1 MKKRRRRE
9 KSNGYTLSFYNSH
22 FGERFWP
29 KKTVGRKRP
38 IWPILL
44 CLSHG
49 LHGNGETMESW
60 KIGNFAPKASESCL
74 NFNISNVG
82 CWNETEC
89 LRIFFGDGT
98 SIQTHEYSDTEYK
111 NSKDII
117 FYTITYTRLCKL
129 FANDKQALE
138 VGWYLFNRLSPQLNG

>member
-1 MKKRRRRE
+1 MVTLLVFIIATLEKGFGRRRLLDV
-9 KSNGYTLSFYNSH
+9 KGP
-22 FGERFWP
+22 FGPFCFPWV
-29 KKTVGRKRP
+29 T
-38 IWPILL
+38 
-44 CLSHG
+44 S
-49 LHGNGETMESW
+49 GNGETMESW

-89 LRIFFGDGT
+89 LRIFLGDGT

-111 NSKDII
+111 NWKDII

-129 FANDKQALE
+129 FANDKQVLE